1 MPPTT
6 SIPRFETD
14 GFDFIPG
21 KYIYLEGAGP
31 GLSNALFRS
40 KIRPRSSEKSVLTF
54 MISSQNGGDL
64 APSAEGPGR
73 AGRALCVRLDTLPLK
88 VSVRDVEGKRGH
100 PGSGFRRSPRAGAG
114 TEGPPAGTPGHPR
127 GPGALLPACVA
138 TFVGGPGLVPKS
150 PMRPLSAVHWASA
163 AWSLARQA
171 AQARTRAR
179 TAASRNRRHGPREA
193 PAGPGWPRACQGVAR
208 DASRLPYG
216 QIGVDVEGG
225 PPLYVIPPRPE
236 PRPLRNQWKMKVF

>member
-1 MPPTT
+1 M
-6 SIPRFETD
+6 
-14 GFDFIPG
+14 
-21 KYIYLEGAGP
+21 
-31 GLSNALFRS
+31 
-40 KIRPRSSEKSVLTF
+40 
-54 MISSQNGGDL
+54 QN
-64 APSAEGPGR
+64 
-73 AGRALCVRLDTLPLK
+73 LK

-114 TEGPPAGTPGHPR
+114 TEGPTPVALGHSSPH
-127 GPGALLPACVA
+127 CVA
-138 TFVGGPGLVPKS
+138 TFVGGPGLVAKS

-208 DASRLPYG
+208 DASRPPYG

-225 PPLYVIPPRPE
+225 GPST
-236 PRPLRNQWKMKVF
+236 

>member
-1 MPPTT
+1 MLANKVPFWGPP
-6 SIPRFETD
+6 
-14 GFDFIPG
+14 
-21 KYIYLEGAGP
+21 GP
-31 GLSNALFRS
+31 GCA
-40 KIRPRSSEKSVLTF
+40 KSSESINFAKERASKSHDKR
-54 MISSQNGGDL
+54 SRC
-64 APSAEGPGR
+64 PGPLKSR
-73 AGRALCVRLDTLPLK
+73 ACWRNCGPKWLK

-208 DASRLPYG
+208 DASRPPYG

-236 PRPLRNQWKMKVF
+236 PRPLNLTHRPDDGLGLGSPARNHAPPNWTTLLA